1 MEIIGNENFIKIVN
15 LAKHNQPFPHTLL
28 YGPSGSGKTTLG
40 KYIANAIHANPEDVV
55 SLYGPDIEK
64 MILSLMLRGVK
75 QNSLIIIDEIHALKK
90 GLVEQ
95 IYQPIEEFIF
105 GGENI
110 NPFTMVG
117 ITTDLNML
125 PDALIRR
132 FRLVYRVTLYTIEQL
147 YQVVQGL
154 VSKTFSEEAMN
165 SVATFSR
172 GSPGLARN
180 HVELMESMFPNEIR
194 NREICEYMNLKHID
208 SLGLEEVDI
217 EYLRVVG
224 RFDSL
229 ALSTLSSLLSERE
242 KTIEENIEPFLFR
255 CGFVMKT
262 SKGRVLT
269 PHGKSYI
276 RLKGE

>member
-1 MEIIGNENFIKIVN
+1 MEIIGNEDFIKIVN
-15 LAKHNQPFPHTLL
+15 LAKHNRPFPHTLL

-40 KYIANAIHANPEDVV
+40 KFIANAVEDKDYV
-55 SLYGPDIEK
+55 SLYGPDLERI
-64 MILSLMLRGVK
+64 MLSMMLSSVRK
-75 QNSLIIIDEIHALKK
+75 NSLIIIDEIHALKK

-95 IYQPIEEFIF
+95 IYQPIEEFVYS
-105 GGENI
+105 GVKI

-132 FRLVYRVTLYTIEQL
+132 FRLVYRVTLYTVDQL
-147 YQVVQGL
+147 KEVVKGITTRKISDKA
-154 VSKTFSEEAMN
+154 VEHI
-165 SVATFSR
+165 ATFSR
-172 GSPGLARN
+172 GIPGIARN
-180 HVELMESMFPNEIR
+180 HVELIQTMFNGQITE
-194 NREICEYMNLKHID
+194 EVVTHYMQLKHID
-208 SLGLEEVDI
+208 SLGLEEVDLA
-217 EYLRVVG
+217 YLRVVG
-224 RFDSL
+224 RFEAL

-269 PHGKSYI
+269 PTGRSYI
-276 RLKGE
+276 R